1 MTPSLEQ
8 QLRFVDLS
16 FEVAAEAAR
25 LMPSKRTFV
34 ATDDVTLAPNH
45 KRMALI
51 RRLRLAAMEREGL
64 PMELLP
70 EGERVV
76 AARAAA

>member
-1 MTPSLEQ
+1 MTPTLEQ
-8 QLRFVDLS
+8 RLRFVDLS

-34 ATDDVTLAPNH
+34 ATDEVTLAPNH
-45 KRMALI
+45 TRIALI

-76 AARAAA
+76 AARAA